1 VTSTAAAAAAAAAMT
16 PTTAT
21 ATTNLYMLACN
32 SDTVAQPSKQ
42 LTTYR
47 LAVVFD
53 SNVTNMTRT
62 VTNVKIFL
70 SRSLQLAQ

>member
-1 VTSTAAAAAAAAAMT
+1 
-16 PTTAT
+16 
-21 ATTNLYMLACN
+21 MLACN